1 MSRRIELEI
10 VGLTG
15 EDSARQAEA
24 ALRGNHGVLDVRIL
38 TAQGRA
44 FVDVSPGVILEH
56 LLESL
61 ESSGFLARPAGSDE
75 DD

>member
-1 MSRRIELEI
+1 MARCIELEI

-15 EDSARQAEA
+15 ADTARQAEA
-24 ALRGNHGVLDVRIL
+24 ALRNNRGVLEVRIIA
-38 TAQGRA
+38 AQGRA
-44 FVDVSPGVILEH
+44 FVDVAPGVIVEH